1 MVYGS
6 ALAPLFK
13 VLHGARFVVLG
24 APLPRV
30 ERMLDE
36 ALLEIDVVS
45 LLDLDVVALCD
56 TVSVRLEVEVS
67 DKLSDIVEV
76 DEAVDDMLMLWD
88 AAVVTDPLML

>member
-1 MVYGS
+1 MLDHDGPEDTESELVIE
-6 ALAPLFK
+6 
-13 VLHGARFVVLG
+13 VV
-24 APLPRV
+24 ADSD
-30 ERMLDE
+30 DE

-56 TVSVRLEVEVS
+56 TVSVRLELEVS
-67 DKLSDIVEV
+67 DKLSVILEV